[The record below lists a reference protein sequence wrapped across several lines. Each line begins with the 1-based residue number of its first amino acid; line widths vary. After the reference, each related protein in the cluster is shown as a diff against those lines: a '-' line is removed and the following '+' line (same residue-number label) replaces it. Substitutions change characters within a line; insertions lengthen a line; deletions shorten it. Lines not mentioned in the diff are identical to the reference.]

1 MARKDNVMTNAAL
14 IVAAGRGS
22 RMRQEMPKQYLS
34 LGGRAVL
41 WHTVQAFL
49 ASDRIDM
56 VRVVIHP
63 DDQALYD
70 GAVAGIADTRL
81 GAPVHGGASRAA
93 SVRLGLEALQA
104 DAPEHV
110 LIHDAARPFCPTD
123 LIAAVLEPL
132 AQVDGAFAALPV
144 VDALWKAEGS
154 EALSPV
160 SREGLWRAQTPQAFR
175 FDAILAA
182 HVTGDAAA
190 ADDVEIACTAGLR
203 VRVIEGAEDNFKIT
217 LPRDLARAEELLG
230 R

>member
-1 MARKDNVMTNAAL
+1 MTNAAL

-22 RMRQEMPKQYLS
+22 RMLQETPKQYLTLS
-34 LGGRAVL
+34 GHAVL

-49 ASDRIDM
+49 ASDRIDT

-70 GAVAGIADTRL
+70 SAVAGIEDARL
-81 GAPVHGGASRAA
+81 GAPVPGGASRAA

-110 LIHDAARPFCPTD
+110 LIHDAARPFCPAH

-132 AQVDGAFAALPV
+132 AEVEGAFAALPV
-144 VDALWKAEGS
+144 VDALWKAKGS

-160 SREGLWRAQTPQAFR
+160 PRDGLWRAQTPQAFR

-190 ADDVEIACTAGLR
+190 ADDVEIARAAGLR
-203 VRVIEGAEDNFKIT
+203 VRVVEGAEENFKIT

-230 R
+230 RQPG